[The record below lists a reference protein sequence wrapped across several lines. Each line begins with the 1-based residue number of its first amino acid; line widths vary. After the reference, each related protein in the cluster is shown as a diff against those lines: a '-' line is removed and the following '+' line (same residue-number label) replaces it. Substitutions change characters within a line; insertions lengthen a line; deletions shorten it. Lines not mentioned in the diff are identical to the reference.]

1 MQPVPVAKA
10 RSSQSRT
17 IKELK
22 ILFLINQVKYTHMS

>member
-10 RSSQSRT
+10 RSSQSRR
-17 IKELK
+17 INELK